1 MFGKLRNRQQSKDA
15 SQRGVFLLKT
25 GGVRKNVNES
35 GFSLLEVLIT
45 IALIATMYGIIVPQ
59 LQISTGASE
68 DIKLGRLQADI
79 RNAYDYAVLTKVTC
93 RLVFHLSTGEY
104 WLETTA
110 ERQSNDDGPDRLIAS
125 SERVLLGDAGRDSD
139 PSPDEEKDSLE
150 QFQDEFERYV
160 DASGEIIEDPD
171 TQTEIL
177 PESPV
182 VNAKQK
188 LTALRAPQWA
198 RVENNQWSVRYL
210 QPEFVLKGLRAEHH
224 SIYQALEEL
233 GEEGF
238 AKVYFFPQGYV
249 ENVYIHLAAS
259 DGDGGIDETK
269 SIYTIK
275 SIPYTGGTELIIG
288 EEEIEFE
295 TK

>member
-1 MFGKLRNRQQSKDA
+1 
-15 SQRGVFLLKT
+15 
-25 GGVRKNVNES
+25 
-35 GFSLLEVLIT
+35 
-45 IALIATMYGIIVPQ
+45 
-59 LQISTGASE
+59 
-68 DIKLGRLQADI
+68 
-79 RNAYDYAVLTKVTC
+79 
-93 RLVFHLSTGEY
+93 
-104 WLETTA
+104 
-110 ERQSNDDGPDRLIAS
+110 
-125 SERVLLGDAGRDSD
+125 VLLGDAGRDSD